1 MKYLGKILLR
11 LIRVKKA
18 LEIEYIYHTNRLEG
32 SYLMKWATERVLKGI
47 PVKKFR
53 SKDIVAAQ
61 NHSRAIKFV
70 HRMASTP
77 KYNITEADIKN
88 IHFMISGHLIP
99 NPRQYRTDDID
110 LTPLPSEI
118 PKDMNK
124 LVNFINKGYQKLGL
138 IEKASCVHYQ
148 FSRIHPF
155 TSTRGIEMIQKQ

>member
-1 MKYLGKILLR
+1 
-11 LIRVKKA
+11 
-18 LEIEYIYHTNRLEG
+18 
-32 SYLMKWATERVLKGI
+32 
-47 PVKKFR
+47 
-53 SKDIVAAQ
+53 
-61 NHSRAIKFV
+61 
-70 HRMASTP
+70 MASTP
-77 KYNITEADIKN
+77 KYNISEADIKN
-88 IHFMISGHLIP
+88 IHFMISGNLIP
-99 NPRQYRTDDID
+99 IPGQYRTDDID